1 MNRLTLVWANLWRK
15 PARTILTGLS
25 IATAFLLIGLLQ
37 GVNAGFAESIAKARR
52 DVLMT
57 DARVRGSPPMPISML
72 DEIRKLPGIRTVA
85 VRAYFI
91 GDYRPPQT
99 IAALATQ
106 PRIFFGLRKGLEVD
120 ESALAAI
127 ERVRDG
133 MLVTP
138 AILEQFQW
146 KVGDRVTVRS
156 RSERQRD
163 GSPDWTFEIVGSFD
177 TVENPGKATFG
188 IINYA
193 YLDEARTTNRGT
205 VERFFVRIADPSRSV
220 STAAAIDA
228 LFANSSHPTRTSSD
242 QDRAEASTQR
252 MGDMNFFTNAVLA
265 SVLFMLLFLT
275 TNITRQSLQERIP
288 EYGVLKAMGFD
299 GAACLRLALAEVA
312 AIYLA
317 GAILG
322 LGLAMLVTPFAQGLS
337 SSLHVTPGVIA
348 RSLALA
354 IAMAIA
360 SAAVPCWQ
368 VYRLSAI
375 EALSGRRA

>member
-1 MNRLTLVWANLWRK
+1 MNLLTLVWANLWRK

-52 DVLMT
+52 DVLTT

-72 DEIRKLPGIRTVA
+72 DEIRKIPGVTTVA

-91 GDYRPPQT
+91 GDYRPPHA

-106 PRIFFGLRKGLEVD
+106 PRIFFSLRAALRVD

-133 MLVTP
+133 IIVSQDL
-138 AILEQFQW
+138 LEQFEW
-146 KVGDRVTVRS
+146 KVGDRLTVRS
-156 RSERQRD
+156 RGELQRD
-163 GSPDWTFEIVGSFD
+163 GSPDWTFEIVGTFD
-177 TVENPGKATFG
+177 MVEEKGKALFA

-193 YLDEARTTNRGT
+193 YLDEARITNRGT
-205 VERFFVRIADPSRSV
+205 VERFFVRIADPDRSV
-220 STAAAIDA
+220 ATAAAIDN
-228 LFANSSHPTRTSSD
+228 LFANSSHPTRTHSD
-242 QDRAEASTQR
+242 QERAEASTQR
-252 MGDMNFFTNAVLA
+252 LGDIKFFTNAVLG

-275 TNITRQSLQERIP
+275 ANITRQSLQERIP
-288 EYGVLKAMGFD
+288 EYGVLKAMGF
-299 GAACLRLALAEVA
+299 GGGACLRLALAEVG

-322 LGLAMLVTPFAQGLS
+322 LVLAVLMTPLARDIS
-337 SSLHVTPGVIA
+337 SSIHVSPAVFVRGVA
-348 RSLALA
+348 LALA
-354 IAMAIA
+354 LAVA
-360 SAAVPCWQ
+360 SAMVPCWQ
-368 VYRLSAI
+368 VYRLSAVD
-375 EALSGRRA
+375 ALSGRRA